1 MLPHVGMHTT
11 CGPDAENEEILIT
24 LNLDTVCLNFCFFIF
39 LGDVICHGGR
49 GRCHGAV
56 GGGAGWGDAEAG

>member
-11 CGPDAENEEILIT
+11 CGPDAENEEILI
-24 LNLDTVCLNFCFFIF
+24 NVFFIF